1 MQVEVH
7 LIRQIKFYNSEIKL
21 IFRFYIMLKLTL
33 TLCVITLAIATK
45 FSSKYHTTSELN
57 DELESLSRSC
67 SFLTLNNAS
76 DSPLIKEISINKN

>member
-33 TLCVITLAIATK
+33 TLCVTLAIATK

>member
-33 TLCVITLAIATK
+33 TLCVTLAIATK
-45 FSSKYHTTSELN
+45 FSSKYHTTAELN
-57 DELESLSRSC
+57 EELESLSRSC